1 VARESLRR
9 RLLGPL
15 AVAAHRGVLAVLAAL
30 PRRRAA
36 RAAGP
41 MRFLLAHAWGMGG
54 TIRTT
59 LTIAEHL
66 AAHGDAEV
74 VSVLRRRDNPFFAF
88 GPHLRITALDDR
100 RRPTLL
106 SRLPSVLV
114 HPEDYAYPWCSLK
127 TDLALLRWLRSLDAG
142 ILVTTRPAFNLLAAR
157 LAPPGVITVGQE
169 HVHIAAHRRRLAADI
184 RRHYPRLDALTVLT
198 ADDERD
204 YRALLSGA
212 RTRVDRIPNP
222 LPPGDVPRSRQ
233 DAKLVVAAGR
243 LNSQKGFDLL
253 IAAFAIVARSHPDWR
268 LRIYGSGPEGERL
281 RAEIDAL
288 GLGEQV
294 ALMGRTQRLGEA
306 MAEAS
311 IFALSSRFEGFGMVI
326 VEAMSHGLP
335 VVSFDCPNGPRD
347 IIADGTDGILV
358 APEDVGALAAAITE
372 LIEQPERR
380 RRYAEAALRRSR
392 DFDVAVVAPRLDRLV
407 RSLGSDGLDERVA

>member
-1 VARESLRR
+1 MPRESLRR

-36 RAAGP
+36 RTEEP
-41 MRFLLAHAWGMGG
+41 LRFLLAHAWGMGG

-59 LTIAEHL
+59 LTVAEYL
-66 AAHGDAEV
+66 DADV
-74 VSVLRRRDNPFFAF
+74 VSVVRRREDPFFAF
-88 GPHLRITALDDR
+88 APGLRVTALDDR
-100 RRPTLL
+100 RSRSLL
-106 SRLPSVLV
+106 SHLPSLLV

-142 ILVTTRPAFNLLAAR
+142 VLVTTRPAFNLLAAR
-157 LAPPGVITVGQE
+157 LAPPGVITIGQE
-169 HVHIAAHRRRLAADI
+169 HLHFAAHRPRLAADI

-198 ADDERD
+198 ADDQRD

-212 RTRVDRIPNP
+212 RTRVDCIPNP
-222 LPPGDVPRSRQ
+222 LPPGAVPVSRQ
-233 DAKLVVAAGR
+233 EAKLVVAAGR

-253 IAAFAIVARSHPDWR
+253 IAAFASVARSHPDWR
-268 LRIYGSGPEGERL
+268 LRIYGSGPERDRL
-281 RAEIDAL
+281 QAQIDAL

-294 ALMGRTQRLGEA
+294 ALMGRTQQLGEA

-335 VVSFDCPNGPRD
+335 VVSFDCPNGPGD
-347 IIADGTDGILV
+347 IIADGGDGILV
-358 APEDVGALAAAITE
+358 PPEDVDALAAAIAE
-372 LIEQPERR
+372 LIEHPERR
-380 RRYAEAALRRSR
+380 RRYAEAALRRAR
-392 DFDVAVVAPRLDRLV
+392 EFDVAAVAPRLDRLV